1 MKPRRIILALIL
13 LVVVIQ
19 VLYLNQLSPLSFTWP
34 IKDYVLDHAYKQTG
48 AENTVTAIYLT
59 YRYYDTL
66 FEGLMVIF
74 AIVGVVYLSYHHQSD
89 KS

>member
-1 MKPRRIILALIL
+1 MNLRRVALALIIG
-13 LVVVIQ
+13 LVVVQ
-19 VLYLNQLSPLSFTWP
+19 VLLLHGQTATSVEWP
-34 IKDYVLDHAYKQTG
+34 IKDFVLSRAYKDTG

-74 AIVGVVYLSYHHQSD
+74 AIIGTVYLSVHEHTD
-89 KS
+89 

>member
-1 MKPRRIILALIL
+1 MKPRRVLLALIL
-13 LVVVIQ
+13 SLVVVQ
-19 VLYLNQLSPLSFTWP
+19 VLYLNQVSPLSATWP
-34 IKDYVLDHAYKQTG
+34 IKDYVLSHAYSQTG

-74 AIVGVVYLSYHHQSD
+74 AIVGVVYLSFHHT
-89 KS
+89 KN

>member
-1 MKPRRIILALIL
+1 MKPRRLILALIIFA
-13 LVVVIQ
+13 VIVQ
-19 VLYLNQLSPLSFTWP
+19 VLYLNGLTVLSDAWP
-34 IKDYVLDHAYKQTG
+34 IKDYVLSRSYMETG

-74 AIVGVVYLSYHHQSD
+74 AIVGVVYLSFHHHSE
-89 KS
+89 K

>member
-1 MKPRRIILALIL
+1 MKPRRLVLAGILF
-13 LVVVIQ
+13 LVIAQ
-19 VLYLNQLSPLSFTWP
+19 VLYLNDLSPLADSWP

-74 AIVGVVYLSYHHQSD
+74 AIVGVVYLSFHQSE